1 MNGVVCRVLARRP
14 AAISTRL
21 LACSPYKMSNIRL
34 IAQARN
40 PIQVSVAKNPNVTSS
55 VANVRPRSAFAAVDA
70 PAALWMIFDPSL
82 APVAIVVALTSSCF
96 TFSAPL
102 ALLPDLFLP
111 LLKKSVDWLS

>member
-1 MNGVVCRVLARRP
+1 MNGSSGARLRDCP

-55 VANVRPRSAFAAVDA
+55 VANMRPRSAFAAVDA

-82 APVAIVVALTSSCF
+82 APVAIVVALTSS
-96 TFSAPL
+96 
-102 ALLPDLFLP
+102 
-111 LLKKSVDWLS
+111 